1 MRGLALVRREIL
13 TFRRVVRPQIE
24 VLEAM
29 LEKEFPFL
37 RVDSVLHQMSYT
49 QSRLKKD
56 LSNRTRVR
64 YRHTP

>member
-29 LEKEFPFL
+29 LEKEAPFL
-37 RVDSVLHQMSYT
+37 RVDSVLNPMSYT

-56 LSNRTRVR
+56 LSNRNRVR